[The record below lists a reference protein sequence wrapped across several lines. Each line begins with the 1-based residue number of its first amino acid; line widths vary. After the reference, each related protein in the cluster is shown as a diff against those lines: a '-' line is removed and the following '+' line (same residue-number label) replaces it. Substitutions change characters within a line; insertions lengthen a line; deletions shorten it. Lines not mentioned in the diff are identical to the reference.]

1 MPDSPPTSLT
11 REQILQA
18 LAERERG
25 IGQAAGGP
33 GTYELIHEGRRY
45 AADAVVDAAWRLA
58 LGQGRGPEGMP
69 GAGRAEEAHAL
80 LTRLGFTVVL
90 REDSSPAV
98 GRGSDWSLQE
108 VRLLVVDYFAM
119 LEAELLGRAFK
130 KSQHRDQLLQSLPQR
145 SRGSVEFKHANV
157 SGVLVDLGLP
167 YIEGYKPR
175 SNYQGLLVDEVE
187 AYLEQRPEFL
197 RRLEHSVVL
206 NPTERVAVP
215 GTSLGSLIEPAP
227 ERIHAAT
234 PTGKPWLSRRGRHID
249 FVARDAANR
258 RLGEIGE
265 QFALDLERHRLQS
278 AGRDDLAARVVWA
291 SHEYGD
297 GLGYDILSFDERTEQ
312 ERMIEVKATGLGK
325 FFPFLVTANEVRC
338 SDDLSQQY
346 QLYRVFDLSRS
357 PRLYILHGSLRQ
369 TCELDPVVYRASL

>member
-1 MPDSPPTSLT
+1 M
-11 REQILQA
+11 
-18 LAERERG
+18 
-25 IGQAAGGP
+25 
-33 GTYELIHEGRRY
+33 
-45 AADAVVDAAWRLA
+45 
-58 LGQGRGPEGMP
+58 
-69 GAGRAEEAHAL
+69 
-80 LTRLGFTVVL
+80 
-90 REDSSPAV
+90 
-98 GRGSDWSLQE
+98 
-108 VRLLVVDYFAM
+108 
-119 LEAELLGRAFK
+119 
-130 KSQHRDQLLQSLPQR
+130 
-145 SRGSVEFKHANV
+145 
-157 SGVLVDLGLP
+157 
-167 YIEGYKPR
+167 
-175 SNYQGLLVDEVE
+175 
-187 AYLEQRPEFL
+187 
-197 RRLEHSVVL
+197 VL

-234 PTGKPWLSRRGRHID
+234 PTSKPWLSRRGRHID

-297 GLGYDILSFDERTEQ
+297 GLGYDILSFHETTGQ

-357 PRLYILHGSLRQ
+357 PRLYILHGFLRH
-369 TCELDPVVYRASL
+369 TCDLDPVVYRASL